1 MALSAV
7 STFGSL
13 SDLDGFCQIVSIV
26 KAQASVQAASAK
38 MQNGEPMARHFCFV
52 PTRFRFAKAEGDPH
66 GMRDAVQFP

>member
-38 MQNGEPMARHFCFV
+38 MQNGEPMARHFCFYPPV
-52 PTRFRFAKAEGDPH
+52 FRSPQSEGDPH
-66 GMRDAVQFP
+66 

>member
-26 KAQASVQAASAK
+26 KAQASGHRQQAQRCKTASPWLAIFVFLW
-38 MQNGEPMARHFCFV
+38 QFRSGVLLVTEPTPLPV
-52 PTRFRFAKAEGDPH
+52 
-66 GMRDAVQFP
+66 